1 MAKRIIAKVSGLNGT
16 VNVYRD
22 SDAQEFQCVPQWFVL
37 DKETA
42 TYFTTDKKDAMDTA
56 CEMTTNAN
64 VKRNNPNVVS
74 EPILVDEKTGAPIAI
89 GDVVKTFRGEKVRV
103 TGFKAPTHSGST
115 GRVYV
120 QPLELKE
127 GFIGLPGFNR
137 EYFPSVIGAKIV
149 EVARG

>member
-1 MAKRIIAKVSGLNGT
+1 MTKRIIAKVSGLNGT

-22 SDAQEFQCVPQWFVL
+22 AEWQEFQCVPQWTMAKVGLREEQIYHTDDKQDAL
-37 DKETA
+37 DSA
-42 TYFTTDKKDAMDTA
+42 VAM
-56 CEMTTNAN
+56 AN
-64 VKRNNPNVVS
+64 YHTFAAPKV

-89 GDVVKTFRGEKVRV
+89 GDVVETFRGEKVRV

-127 GFIGLPGFNR
+127 GFVGLPGFNR
-137 EYFPSVIGAKIV
+137 EYFPSVISAKIV
-149 EVARG
+149 EVTRG